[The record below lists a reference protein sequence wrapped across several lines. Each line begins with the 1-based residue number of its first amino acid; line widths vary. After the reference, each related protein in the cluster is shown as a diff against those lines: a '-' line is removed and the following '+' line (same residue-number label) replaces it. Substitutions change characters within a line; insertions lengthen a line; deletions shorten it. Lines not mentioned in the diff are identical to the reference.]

1 MREIMPGIFA
11 IGAIAVGELKHK
23 LEKEILRE
31 ARTSGK
37 DVYNYNVAL
46 PLARKLLEKSLFSA
60 KMTMTLN
67 YSKNSK

>member
-1 MREIMPGIFA
+1 
-11 IGAIAVGELKHK
+11 

-46 PLARKLLEKSLFSA
+46 PLARKLLEKSLFPA
-60 KMTMTLN
+60 KMTLTLG
-67 YSKNSK
+67 YPASKV